1 MPSSLCVSFKAIPT
15 ASQGM
20 QREGFFL
27 CLRSRCGSVTKERN
41 TKMKAQ
47 KLLIICSV
55 GIVGGCATTTQM
67 DNANIQIGGLE
78 SRLARIERDLY
89 RVELKSAPKQIAE
102 PKFVPATEV
111 SQNVIDTKIDAFL
124 KEYLGAQFGDSI
136 DLYPT
141 PINDSDWDKGRLRYI
156 QVKKPFGYLDKAI
169 GQFTDGKLYSI
180 SFVAD
185 IDRKYSEDSTNER
198 INQTLAD
205 LAVTLGLASD
215 AFSKGLR
222 GALLGLRGR
231 RSGNDACS
239 SYDLFSYNGE
249 ITIEGFRRRGA
260 VIENSKLRRKIENEA
275 AARRRAAGEVLPEKK
290 IGGESGNK

>member
-1 MPSSLCVSFKAIPT
+1 
-15 ASQGM
+15 
-20 QREGFFL
+20 
-27 CLRSRCGSVTKERN
+27 
-41 TKMKAQ
+41 MKAQ

-141 PINDSDWDKGRLRYI
+141 LINDSNWNKGRLRYI
-156 QVKKPFGYLDKAI
+156 KVKKPFGYLDKAM
-169 GQFTDGKLYSI
+169 GRFEDGKLYSI

-205 LAVTLGLASD
+205 LAVTFGLASD
-215 AFSKGLR
+215 AFAR
-222 GALLGLRGR
+222 GRRGGLLGVRSD
-231 RSGNDACS
+231 RSGNDARS
-239 SYDLFSYNGE
+239 SYNLSSYNGE
-249 ITIEGFRRRGA
+249 ISVEGFRRRGA
-260 VIENSKLRRKIENEA
+260 VIENWKLRQKIEKDA
-275 AARRRAAGEVLPEKK
+275 DARRRAAGEVLPEKK
-290 IGGESGNK
+290 IGGESVNSAP

>member
-1 MPSSLCVSFKAIPT
+1 
-15 ASQGM
+15 
-20 QREGFFL
+20 
-27 CLRSRCGSVTKERN
+27 
-41 TKMKAQ
+41 MKAQ

-136 DLYPT
+136 DLYPAT
-141 PINDSDWDKGRLRYI
+141 IDDSDWRKGRLRYI
-156 QVKKPFGYLDKAI
+156 QVKKPFGYLDKAM
-169 GQFTDGKLYSI
+169 GRFEDGKLYSI

-185 IDRKYSEDSTNER
+185 IDRKFSEDSTNER

-205 LAVTLGLASD
+205 LAVTFGLASD
-215 AFSKGLR
+215 AFAG
-222 GALLGLRGR
+222 GR
-231 RSGNDACS
+231 RLMRLGRSSDDARS
-239 SYDLFSYNGE
+239 SYNLSSYNGE
-249 ITIEGFRRRGA
+249 ISVKGFRRCGA
-260 VIENSKLRRKIENEA
+260 VIENWKLRQKIENEA
-275 AARRRAAGEVLPEKK
+275 AARRRATGEVLPEKR